1 MASSMIEK
9 ENTEY
14 KYMFQNHLIEA
25 CIPLFE
31 EFLNPSDILPRL
43 NTLSEKEKDDII
55 KLEEIYSRP
64 TAIGKLIQYI
74 QKNRCVSEFIM
85 ALKLLKFQRFLDVL
99 EDRKVSSIQQTGRQH
114 CESLVLLLKADTI
127 DYINDPLGLAQEM
140 LQGDYL
146 TERDVELINCTCA
159 NKGRTAA
166 CDVLFKKMKA
176 LRSDWPF
183 AFFKAM
189 EKQNPLLF
197 EHLEMNPRQ
206 KGETYNTT
214 ENERIQSGEGAEVC
228 AETIQA
234 TQSFGLENDGVS
246 NLEKTDGA
254 SEESNDL
261 PMRAYQYELSEV
273 AIRGENTV
281 ICAPTGS
288 GKTRVARYIV
298 YNHLNSASGDR
309 RKVVFLG
316 KTTSLVNQQAKTFQ
330 QYLTNYRIQ
339 HVQGESDLSVQ
350 VNLILSHCDILVLT
364 PQILYNHLRDGK
376 IKSLSEFSLLILDEC
391 HNTRKGEPFNK
402 LMKMY
407 LKAKTSGEKNLPQ
420 IVGLTASLGVE
431 KATTCNDA
439 MTSILKLC
447 ANLDV
452 FKLSTVIK
460 NQDELNK
467 SVPVPDEKFSVLP
480 GNSQDWAR
488 KEICSTMEDIEKH
501 LFEADVKMR
510 NEEISTILKKRPKEI
525 TSQAYGQWAVNIKQ
539 SAMELNT
546 ETGEEKSLARTMV
559 VVARQLEVY
568 NTALEIHELVRL
580 RDVLAY
586 LEKKLTENLDKNTH
600 SEVESKLAASY
611 RELKTKLQTDEQNDK
626 NPNLKILQDY
636 LIKLRREN
644 GPESLGIIFVQT
656 RATCYALREWLR
668 NSTNEEMRC
677 LNAEAFTGI
686 GAREDDGGMTQSE
699 QNAII
704 GRFRDGKIKLIIA
717 TSVAEEGLDIPECNV
732 VIRYN
737 RIGNEITTVQTRGRS
752 RKWGGVSLLLGSKEI
767 VQREQLNIE
776 RSKMMTEA
784 IQQIQNLQQQDIG
797 RRINQYQREAIKDM
811 EIEEAAKK
819 SMSEEKINAH
829 FIFQCATCREL
840 TVDSKHIRI
849 LNKIFRVIID
859 PNFMKNVKIGKSKIS
874 RKIIDG
880 IVLGEG
886 IFCKQCCNYLG
897 RALKYRDCIFPSV
910 EIKGYQCRTDD
921 NQVTHYKKWKKCPF
935 LVKEMEGDDY
945 KYMFDRVEETNDASF
960 DNDATCKQKD
970 QFDDNEKDINGAS
983 V

>member
-1 MASSMIEK
+1 MASSVIEK
-9 ENTEY
+9 DHPDY
-14 KYMFQNHLIEA
+14 KYMYQNHLIEA
-25 CIPLFE
+25 CTPLFE

-43 NTLSEKEKDDII
+43 NTLSE
-55 KLEEIYSRP
+55 
-64 TAIGKLIQYI
+64 
-74 QKNRCVSEFIM
+74 
-85 ALKLLKFQRFLDVL
+85 FQRFLDVL
-99 EDRKVSSIQQTGRQH
+99 EDRKVPGIQQTGRQH
-114 CESLVLLLKADTI
+114 CGYLVLLLQADTI
-127 DYINDPLGLAQEM
+127 DYITDPLGLAQEM

-146 TERDVELINCTCA
+146 TERDVELISSAYTN
-159 NKGRTAA
+159 NGRTAA
-166 CDVLFKKMKA
+166 CNVLFKKMKG

-189 EKQNPLLF
+189 EKHNALLF
-197 EHLEMNPRQ
+197 EHLEIDPRQ
-206 KGETYNTT
+206 KEAIFNTT
-214 ENERIQSGEGAEVC
+214 ENEQIQPGEGAEGR
-228 AETIQA
+228 AETIQS
-234 TQSFGLENDGVS
+234 TQSFASENDGLS
-246 NLEKTDGA
+246 NDEKTDSA
-254 SEESNDL
+254 SKASNEDFQ
-261 PMRAYQYELSEV
+261 MRDYQYELSEV

-298 YNHLNSASGDR
+298 DKHLNLASGDK
-309 RKVVFLG
+309 RKVVFMA
-316 KTTSLVNQQAKTFQ
+316 KTTSLVNQQAKDFQ
-330 QYLTNYRIQ
+330 RFLTNYHMQ

-376 IKSLSEFSLLILDEC
+376 IKSLSVFSLLILDEC
-391 HNTRKGEPFNK
+391 HNTRKGEPYNN

-407 LKAKTSGEKNLPQ
+407 LKAKQSGEKHLPQ

-439 MTSILKLC
+439 ISNILKLC

-452 FKLSTVIK
+452 SKLSTVIK
-460 NQDELNK
+460 NKAELDK
-467 SVPVPDEKFSVLP
+467 TVPVPDERFAVLP
-480 GNSQDWAR
+480 GNCQDWAR

-501 LFEADVKMR
+501 LFEANDELK
-510 NEEISTILKKRPKEI
+510 NEDISTILRKRPKEI
-525 TSQAYGQWAVNIKQ
+525 TSQAYGQWVVNIKQ

-546 ETGEEKSLARTMV
+546 QTAEEKSLARTMV
-559 VVARQLEVY
+559 VVARQLVVY
-568 NTALEIHELVRL
+568 NAALGIHELVRL

-586 LEKKLTENLDKNTH
+586 LEKKLTENLDKNVH
-600 SEVESKLAASY
+600 SDVERKLATSY
-611 RELKTKLQTDEQNDK
+611 RELKTKLRTDEQNDK
-626 NPNLKILQDY
+626 NPNLKILQDN
-636 LIKLRREN
+636 LMELRREN

-656 RATCYALREWLR
+656 RATCYALRDWLR
-668 NSTNEEMRC
+668 HSTNEEMRC

-686 GAREDDGGMTQSE
+686 GAREDDGGITQSE

-737 RIGNEITTVQTRGRS
+737 RIGNDITTVQTRGRS

-767 VQREQLNIE
+767 VQREQTNVK

-784 IQQIQNLQQQDIG
+784 IQQIQKLPQQDIDL
-797 RRINQYQREAIKDM
+797 RISQYQREAIKDM

-829 FIFQCATCREL
+829 FILQCATCREL

-849 LNKIFRVIID
+849 LHKMYRVIID
-859 PNFMKNVKIGKSKIS
+859 PNFMENVKIGICKIS
-874 RKIIDG
+874 PKIIDG
-880 IVLGEG
+880 IEEAEKIV
-886 IFCKQCCNYLG
+886 CKRCRNYLG
-897 RALKYRDCIFPSV
+897 RLLKYRGCIFPS
-910 EIKGYQCRTDD
+910 IAINSYQCITDG

-935 LVKEMEGDDY
+935 LVQGMEVDDY
-945 KYMFDRVEETNDASF
+945 KYMFDQVAEDNEAPF
-960 DNDATCKQKD
+960 DNDAACK
-970 QFDDNEKDINGAS
+970 QFDDNEKDIDEAS